1 MFGLFHSEF
10 LPSGDIY
17 LTGLVLMTGVYTETQ
32 IKLLPNIANIGH
44 QTVEVSF
51 E

>member
-1 MFGLFHSEF
+1 MFGLFHTEF

-32 IKLLPNIANIGH
+32 IKLLPYIANIGH